1 MLVAES
7 QIQQW
12 LSHSFPDLVER
23 SLVIRIVE
31 NAESQTLNNTYRAQD
46 KPTNILSFPYEAM
59 TEHDQS
65 SHLGDL
71 VIALSVLID
80 EAESSGKSL
89 EDHLAHLLIHG
100 VLHLLGYDHEKQ
112 DEATVMEKKEV
123 ELLANLAIAN
133 PY

>member
-1 MLVAES
+1 MSVTES

-12 LSHSFPDLVER
+12 LSRSFPELAER

-31 NAESQTLNNTYRAQD
+31 NAESETLNNTYRALD

-65 SHLGDL
+65 THLGDL

-80 EAESSGKSL
+80 EAESNDKSL

-100 VLHLLGYDHEKQ
+100 VLHLLGYDHESK
-112 DEATVMEKKEV
+112 DEAGVMEKKEV
-123 ELLANLAIAN
+123 ELLEKLAIAN

>member
-1 MLVAES
+1 
-7 QIQQW
+7 
-12 LSHSFPDLVER
+12 
-23 SLVIRIVE
+23 VIRLVE
-31 NAESQTLNNTYRAQD
+31 NAEIQALNNTYRAQD

-59 TEHDQS
+59 TEHDHS

-80 EAESSGKSL
+80 EAESSGKSF

-100 VLHLLGYDHEKQ
+100 VLHLLGYDHDSQ
-112 DEATVMEKKEV
+112 DEAAVMEKKEV